1 MGAFDDGIRIGESVG
16 LSASAL
22 DPELQP
28 ADLRAA
34 TAGWAVLGSTG
45 VIALTTSTAGAL
57 HRIATAQAP
66 GTRTVEFTSLDYFG
80 NPVNA
85 TRAITVIDANGLR
98 FQLGNFSTNLAAE
111 WVSGSGTTDARI
123 RLRLD
128 TTAPATLRVS
138 VLPVDGRDLRSIPAY
153 TVGTYKAHGTT
164 GKANIEL
171 DGLIGGATST
181 STDRHFDLELV
192 SKGTNVYTAS
202 AVTANGATISGTLRI
217 AIASA
222 NTASLSTSAEAL

>member
-1 MGAFDDGIRIGESVG
+1 MGVFDDGIRIGESVG
-16 LSASAL
+16 LSATAL

-45 VIALTTSTAGAL
+45 VLALTTSTAGAL
-57 HRIATAQAP
+57 YRIATAQAP

-98 FQLGNFSTNLAAE
+98 FQLSNFSTNLAAE
-111 WVSGSGTTDARI
+111 WVSGSGTNDATV
-123 RLRLD
+123 RLRMD
-128 TTAPATLRVS
+128 TTATKSVRMS
-138 VLPVDGRDLRSIPAY
+138 VLPVDGRDLRTIPAY
-153 TVGTYKAHGTT
+153 TLGTYKAHGTV
-164 GKANIEL
+164 GKANIQL
-171 DGLIGGATST
+171 DGLIGGTTSS
-181 STDRHFDLELV
+181 STDRHFDLVLV
-192 SKGTNVYTAS
+192 SKGTNVFTAS
-202 AVTANGATISGTLRI
+202 AVTASGATVTGTLRI
-217 AIASA
+217 TIASA